1 MSSNKKITLLLLSQ
15 QLNELKLYL
24 KPLIEE
30 SLKYTKNELFV
41 YINPSLKSRLINSEI
56 EQTLIQD
63 RLLLKQIVN
72 QFYQYSF
79 KLDPEINVTCLLHN
93 VHQVTKPI
101 GINSKFSYDQILT
114 DFLFENLENQLDI
127 FLNNYLPNM
136 EPKKLNYTKLLVNKV
151 DENCQNTDNN
161 LTSEFDL
168 INKNKVYMNS
178 IIGGTYDR
186 LHSGHKILLSES
198 VLLTKNKLLIGVSDG
213 ELLSRKKLA
222 ELIEDF
228 DQRCEKLKQFLS
240 IVDPDLD
247 VVTERI
253 TDPYGPSI
261 TEPDYQCL
269 IVSRETSSGGEKVNE
284 KRIQNNLNKLDIHVI
299 DLVNDEASSHQGNIG
314 DEIKISS
321 SNQRRRL
328 LGTLLK
334 QPNVKVY
341 FLIKYQL
348 LLYS

>member
-1 MSSNKKITLLLLSQ
+1 MSLNKKITLLLLTQ
-15 QLNELKLYL
+15 QLNELRFYI

-41 YINPSLKSRLINSEI
+41 YINPSLKSRLINPEI
-56 EQTLIQD
+56 EQTLIHD
-63 RLLLKQIVN
+63 RLMLKQIVN

-79 KLDPEINVTCLLHN
+79 KLNPEINVTCLLHN

-101 GINSKFSYDQILT
+101 SIKSKLNYDQILT
-114 DFLFENLENQLDI
+114 DFLFENLENQLDT
-127 FLNNYLPNM
+127 FLNNYLPNL
-136 EPKKLNYTKLLVNKV
+136 EPKKLNYVKLLVDKV
-151 DENCQNTDNN
+151 DESCQIDNREA
-161 LTSEFDL
+161 SEFDL
-168 INKNKVYMNS
+168 ISKNRVYVNS

-198 VLLTKNKLLIGVSDG
+198 VLLTRNKLLIGVSDG
-213 ELLSRKKLA
+213 ELLIRKKLT

-228 DQRCEKLKQFLS
+228 DKRCEKLKRFLA
-240 IVDPDLD
+240 IINPDLN

-284 KRIQNNLNKLDIHVI
+284 KRVQNNLNKLDVHVV
-299 DLVNDEASSHQGNIG
+299 DLINDETSTHLDNIG

-321 SNQRRRL
+321 SNQRRRI

-334 QPNVKVY
+334 PPNVY
-341 FLIKYQL
+341 FVLIFTKNI
-348 LLYS
+348 